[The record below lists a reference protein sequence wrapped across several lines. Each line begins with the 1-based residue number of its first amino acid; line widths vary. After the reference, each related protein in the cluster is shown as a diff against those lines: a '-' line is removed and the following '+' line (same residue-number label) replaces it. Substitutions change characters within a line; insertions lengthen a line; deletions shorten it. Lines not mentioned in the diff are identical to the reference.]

1 MNLKALSNEELE
13 SSLKRLRRNEADA
26 TLAILYHL
34 IEIEDRGIFRDAG
47 YSSLFDYCHRG
58 LKYSE
63 GAAGR
68 RVAGARCLREHPEVA
83 ELLLEGKV
91 TLCNIATAAKSI
103 RAEETKIEE
112 IVGKSKREVQ
122 MLVTPPVEKKPA
134 KKE

>member
-1 MNLKALSNEELE
+1 M
-13 SSLKRLRRNEADA
+13 
-26 TLAILYHL
+26 
-34 IEIEDRGIFRDAG
+34 
-47 YSSLFDYCHRG
+47 
-58 LKYSE
+58 
-63 GAAGR
+63 
-68 RVAGARCLREHPEVA
+68 REHPEVA
-83 ELLLEGKV
+83 ELFLEGKV